1 MTDADTMLT
10 DVHRMLEV
18 VAFLLAVLILQN
30 GGTLGVVVGGG
41 AAFLLGFNALWRA
54 TETTSE

>member
-1 MTDADTMLT
+1 
-10 DVHRMLEV
+10 MLEV

-41 AAFLLGFNALWRA
+41 AAFLLAFNALWRV